1 MECRELLGE
10 FEDLNDSPDAVY
22 RELSYSQQVRC
33 VFFDDVMAWYRRSQ
47 EIGRCH
53 TGEAKIGE
61 LKSDYC
67 IGYNLGP
74 RCQSLP

>member
-33 VFFDDVMAWYRRSQ
+33 VFSMMLWRGIDEVR
-47 EIGRCH
+47 
-53 TGEAKIGE
+53 K
-61 LKSDYC
+61 
-67 IGYNLGP
+67 
-74 RCQSLP
+74 